1 MTTKSKTRAAWAAA
15 SLAVI
20 AALLVPLLAQ
30 TSPASAPA
38 SPASTASAPP
48 AGLAPGMPAEPPP
61 MDLSKVSAD
70 DVKSYLKTFGW
81 VIGQQMHLKQLGLT
95 PEEVDQFAA
104 GLKLVSTTGPDDIPG
119 GADNWTKTK
128 DYLTARAEKVH
139 DADLATQTAANDK
152 FFADLAK
159 DPSVK
164 KTDDG
169 LYYKIITPGGD
180 PKPKST
186 DTVTVKYTGKLLD
199 GTVFDKTDDKD
210 PAGPTRDMALE
221 NVIKGW
227 TEGLQLIGKG
237 GEIMLYI
244 PAKLAYGDDP
254 DVPLPPGAALI
265 FDTTVVDFKPTPPP
279 DASASGLDGLSPE
292 MLQKLQSMQ
301 GSPGGSPPASTS
313 K

>member
-1 MTTKSKTRAAWAAA
+1 
-15 SLAVI
+15 
-20 AALLVPLLAQ
+20 
-30 TSPASAPA
+30 
-38 SPASTASAPP
+38 
-48 AGLAPGMPAEPPP
+48 
-61 MDLSKVSAD
+61 MDLSKVSPD
-70 DVKSYLKTFGW
+70 DIKSYLKTFGW

-95 PEEVDQFAA
+95 SDEVDQFAA

-139 DADLATQTAANDK
+139 DADLATQSAANDK

-159 DPSVK
+159 DTTVK

-180 PKPKST
+180 AKPKST
-186 DTVTVKYTGKLLD
+186 DTVTVKYKGTLLD

-210 PAGPTRDMALE
+210 PAGPTRDMALD

-292 MLQKLQSMQ
+292 MLQKLQSMSAPA
-301 GSPGGSPPASTS
+301 GASAPASTS